1 MNNQNTPE
9 ILLDTSFLLPTLGFN
24 VDNQLVYD
32 ALKKIADSTIDV
44 HYSDINLL
52 ECSWQAA
59 SAIKRNEFDAGT
71 YRTGLRSIA
80 KSERYR
86 IVRITNEAYVN
97 AVHLYELGN
106 QDMMDNLLYS
116 IAYSFQMR
124 FLTLDL
130 PFIQFLIDNNL
141 PNVTITA
148 SEIPL
153 F

>member
-1 MNNQNTPE
+1 MSNQNTLE

-32 ALKKIADSTIDV
+32 ALNKIADSTIDV

-59 SAIKRNEFDAGT
+59 SAIKRNEFDADT
-71 YRTGLRSIA
+71 YRTGLRSIV
-80 KSERYR
+80 KSERYKR
-86 IVRITNEAYVN
+86 GRITSDAYVN
-97 AVHLYELGN
+97 ALHLYELGN

-124 FLTLDL
+124 FLTLDR
-130 PFIQFLIDNNL
+130 PFIQFLHDHKF
-141 PNVTITA
+141 PDITLTV
-148 SEIPL
+148 SEFL
-153 F
+153 TF

>member
-1 MNNQNTPE
+1 
-9 ILLDTSFLLPTLGFN
+9 LGFN

-32 ALKKIADSTIDV
+32 ALNKIADSTIDV

-59 SAIKRNEFDAGT
+59 SAIKRNEFDADT
-71 YRTGLRSIA
+71 YRTGLRSIV
-80 KSERYR
+80 KSERYKR
-86 IVRITNEAYVN
+86 GRITSDAYVN
-97 AVHLYELGN
+97 ALHLYELGN

-141 PNVTITA
+141 PNVTITV
-148 SEIPL
+148 SEFL
-153 F
+153 AF